1 MKSVVSRVSLRAQ
14 PEELHNSLAHA
25 GGCMGCQSLREASA
39 PTLLEQSCGILRMVM
54 VTLRRVAPCLAF
66 SVYKPINAGRK
77 VIWRLADQPG
87 AYYIKIDDD
96 APGLAIP
103 CCKL

>member
-39 PTLLEQSCGILRMVM
+39 PTLLEQSCGALRHL
-54 VTLRRVAPCLAF
+54 THGHGDPAPC
-66 SVYKPINAGRK
+66 RTM
-77 VIWRLADQPG
+77 PG
-87 AYYIKIDDD
+87 IL
-96 APGLAIP
+96 GL
-103 CCKL
+103 